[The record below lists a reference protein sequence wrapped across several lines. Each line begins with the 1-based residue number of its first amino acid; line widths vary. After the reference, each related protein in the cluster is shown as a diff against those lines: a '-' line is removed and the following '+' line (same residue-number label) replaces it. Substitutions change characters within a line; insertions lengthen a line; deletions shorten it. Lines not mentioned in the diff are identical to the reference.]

1 VKFVDEA
8 WIKIKS
14 GNGGPGCVSFRREKF
29 IEKGGPDGGDGGKG
43 GDVIIQ
49 ASENRR
55 TLYRFRY
62 NTIVKAENGQPG
74 EGSLRSGRKGE
85 DVVLEV
91 PPGTLVLNADTKE
104 LIHDFSTENESFVVA
119 KGGRGGKGNKFFTT
133 STNRSPR
140 FAQPGEAGEE
150 FNLYLELKL
159 LADIGIVGFPNA
171 GKSTLISRIS
181 AAKPKIADYPFTTL
195 VPNIGVVDPGF
206 GEPFVAADIPGI
218 IEGAHTGT
226 GLGHRFLKHVERT
239 RFIIHL
245 IDISIV
251 DEEDPMYQFNS
262 INNELK
268 LFSSELAKKKQIIVL
283 NKIDLTG
290 AVEKAELFKK
300 KSNDKK
306 IFEIS
311 AATGKGVEQ
320 LVKFLGQVLKRDD
333 K

>member
-1 VKFVDEA
+1 MKFVDEA

-85 DVVLEV
+85 NVVLEV
-91 PPGTLVLNADTKE
+91 PPGTLVFNADTKE
-104 LIHDFSTENESFVVA
+104 LIHDFSTENENFVVA

-300 KSNDKK
+300 KINDKK

>member
-1 VKFVDEA
+1 MKFVDEA

>member
-1 VKFVDEA
+1 MKFVDEA

-29 IEKGGPDGGDGGKG
+29 VEKGGPDGGDGGKG
-43 GDVIIQ
+43 ADVIIQ

-62 NTIVKAENGQPG
+62 NTIIKAENGQPG

-85 DVVLEV
+85 NVVLEV
-91 PPGTLVLNADTKE
+91 PPGTLVFNADTKE

-300 KSNDKK
+300 KINDKK

>member
-85 DVVLEV
+85 NVVLEV
-91 PPGTLVLNADTKE
+91 PPGTLVFNADTKE
-104 LIHDFSTENESFVVA
+104 LIHDFSTENENFVVA

-300 KSNDKK
+300 KINDKK